1 MSDTPPPPGI
11 LGFLAGY
18 GPLRILLAATALV
31 SIFLAPAP
39 GTAPAFEGWAM
50 LSTLLAPV
58 LAPLAVMVLF
68 LDALMSRVMIADTE
82 GDARTHYRRVMW
94 TDLAVAAVTVGFWV
108 PYFMGLVQ

>member
-1 MSDTPPPPGI
+1 MSDLPPRPGV

-18 GPLRILLAATALV
+18 GPLRILLAATALL
-31 SIFLAPAP
+31 SILLTPAP

-50 LSTLLAPV
+50 ISTLLAPV

-68 LDALMSRVMIADTE
+68 LDALMSRVMMADAE
-82 GDARTHYRRVMW
+82 GDTRAHYRRVMW

-108 PYFMGLVQ
+108 PYFRGLVQ